1 MLFSSLPERHLP
13 PSLVEIEMPLA
24 LICEIVKHSGG
35 YMPSS
40 SYPSLYAAS
49 SFICSPKMNTS
60 GRLYGSRLADVPSE
74 LWAAVS
80 RKPEH
85 FNEPTGGGDQRPTI
99 IKCLD

>member
-1 MLFSSLPERHLP
+1 
-13 PSLVEIEMPLA
+13 
-24 LICEIVKHSGG
+24 
-35 YMPSS
+35 
-40 SYPSLYAAS
+40 
-49 SFICSPKMNTS
+49 MNTS